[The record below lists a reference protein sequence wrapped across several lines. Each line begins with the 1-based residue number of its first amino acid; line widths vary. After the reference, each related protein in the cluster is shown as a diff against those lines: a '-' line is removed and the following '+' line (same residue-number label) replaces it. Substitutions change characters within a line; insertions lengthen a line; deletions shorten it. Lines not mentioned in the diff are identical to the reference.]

1 MSELMK
7 SCRVELTDHHQAL
20 VGELVGSGRYKDVA
34 EVLREGLRL
43 LERREREHGA
53 RLALLRQRLERAEAE
68 VAVGQVS
75 RYRPGLL
82 DELDGEERDACQN
95 QCRD

>member
-1 MSELMK
+1 MSELIK

-20 VGELVGSGRYKDVA
+20 VGELVRSGRYKDVA

-43 LERREREHGA
+43 IERREREENA
-53 RLALLRQRLERAEAE
+53 RLALLRQRLEQAETE
-68 VAVGQVS
+68 VAAGRVS

-82 DELDGEERDACQN
+82 DELDAEERNAYQHQYAD
-95 QCRD
+95 